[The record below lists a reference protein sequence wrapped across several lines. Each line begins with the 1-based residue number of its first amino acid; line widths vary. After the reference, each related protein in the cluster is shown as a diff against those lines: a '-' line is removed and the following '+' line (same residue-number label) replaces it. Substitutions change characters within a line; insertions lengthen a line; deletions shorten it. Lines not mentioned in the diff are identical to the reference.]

1 MTAETGLIRSEAEL
15 VGVALGLGAA
25 SVGRWSTAEAKLR
38 GSSAK
43 VADGLV
49 DHVREAISVG
59 LDPLGNAFCSLR
71 RPAVRRPM
79 GATYTSAPII
89 DAMVASVARRPV
101 VRVVDP
107 GAGSG
112 RFILAAGQQLPD
124 ARLVAV
130 EIDPLAAII
139 LRANLRVTGLD
150 QRTTVFTGDYRE
162 LRLPAV
168 KGPTLFIG
176 NPPYVRHH
184 QIGPQWKAWLVDASS
199 KLGLRASQLAGL
211 HVHFM
216 LATALLARPGDLGVL
231 ITSAEW
237 LDVNY
242 GSLSRSLFLGSLSG
256 TAIHLI
262 EPTAAPFEDADTT
275 AAITCF
281 EVGAK
286 PRTINLRRIESAA
299 SLHPLAGGLKV
310 KREVLQAST
319 RWTPLS
325 RPPRERPSGYVEL
338 GELCRVHRGQVTGA
352 NKIWIEGQ
360 HSRIL
365 PESVLHRAI
374 TKAREL
380 FAAGPVLADP
390 RALKRVI
397 DIPADLD
404 ELPARERKVVAA
416 FLDVARKMGGAEGFI
431 ATHRKS
437 WWSVGLHEPAPIL
450 ATYMAR
456 RPPAFVR
463 NLAGVRHI
471 NIAHGIYPRVPLP
484 DHVLD
489 ALARFLSSGTSVD
502 SGRTYAGGLT
512 KFEPKEMERL
522 LVPSPDL
529 LQGAAAE

>member
-1 MTAETGLIRSEAEL
+1 MTAAASLIRSEEEL
-15 VGVALGLGAA
+15 VGVAVALGAA
-25 SVGRWSTAEAKLR
+25 AVGKWSAPEAKLK
-38 GSSAK
+38 GSSAR
-43 VADGLV
+43 VADDLV
-49 DHVREAISVG
+49 AHFREAISTG
-59 LDPLGNAFCSLR
+59 LDPLGEAFCALR
-71 RPAVRRPM
+71 RPEVRRPR

-89 DAMVASVARRPV
+89 AAMVASVSRRRVARI
-101 VRVVDP
+101 VDP

-112 RFILAAGQQLPD
+112 RFLLAAGQRLPD

-150 QRTTVFTGDYRE
+150 GRTTVLTGDYRG
-162 LRLPAV
+162 LRLPAMR
-168 KGPTLFIG
+168 GPTLFIG

-184 QIGPQWKAWLVDASS
+184 QIGPQWKSWLVAASGS
-199 KLGLRASQLAGL
+199 LGLRASQLAGL

-216 LATALLARPGDLGVL
+216 VATALLARPGDLGVL
-231 ITSAEW
+231 ITSSEW

-242 GSLSRSLFLGSLSG
+242 GSLVRSLFLGPLGG

-286 PRTINLRRIESAA
+286 PPTISFRRIESTA
-299 SLHPLAGGLKV
+299 SLHPLSGGVKV

-360 HSRIL
+360 HSRGL
-365 PESVLHRAI
+365 PDSVLHRAI
-374 TKAREL
+374 TRAREL
-380 FAAGPVLADP
+380 FAAGPVLVDP
-390 RALKRVI
+390 RTLKRVI

-404 ELPARERKVVAA
+404 ELPARERSVVAA
-416 FLDVARKMGGAEGFI
+416 FLEVARKMGGAEGFI
-431 ATHRKS
+431 ATHRNS
-437 WWSVGLHEPAPIL
+437 WWSVGLHGPAPIL

-471 NIAHGIYPRVPLP
+471 NIAHGIYPRVTLP
-484 DHVLD
+484 DHLLD

-522 LVPSPDL
+522 LVPSPEL
-529 LQGAAAE
+529 LQGAATE